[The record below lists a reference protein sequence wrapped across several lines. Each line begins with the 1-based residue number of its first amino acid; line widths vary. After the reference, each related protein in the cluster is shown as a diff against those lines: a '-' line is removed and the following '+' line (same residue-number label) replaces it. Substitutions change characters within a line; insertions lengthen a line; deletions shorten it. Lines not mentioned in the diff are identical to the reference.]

1 MNVSPNPRRR
11 ALVIAIT
18 ACLFTLSSTAFAAPE
33 AAAGPD
39 PEASA
44 DAGSVDRL
52 QGIEV
57 TSAQPTGTELYLDEK
72 RTSSVV
78 IEGLGAQQI
87 ARTGDSN
94 VATTLKRITG
104 LSLIGGKYIYVR
116 GLGERYSS
124 VLLNGASVPSPD
136 YTRRVVPLDLFPNDV
151 LSGVIVQKSYS
162 PDMPGEFGGGNVQLR
177 TRDVPTKFFFKMSGG
192 LGYIDGTTG
201 KEGDRYAGGS
211 RDGTGYDDGTRELP
225 ASLAAAT
232 ANGAFLRP
240 QTSLNPGGAT
250 QEQLQTLGR
259 DLAGVGYGVYNK
271 KIGPDTSFSA
281 SIGDGWKIGEDV
293 RLGVVGAFRYSQS
306 WERSEEQRN
315 TYAASS
321 AGLDRIGNLDVDV
334 TERSIDASGFINVGL
349 DIGNQH
355 KIGLT
360 SLLLRQTSDR
370 VKISDGTVDNVDSR
384 FTELK
389 WTENQLRTNQM
400 FGHHVFPTAN
410 YLELDWQFTKATAG
424 RDEPN
429 TRQYRFDYL
438 TPTVREYSS
447 RSDGNAQTFGRLSD
461 DQNDYGFKAMLP
473 FDWGDASRLALS
485 AGAGRLTRDR
495 DSAFRRYTF
504 LLTPGTPLLGTPGFL
519 EQPIDLIL
527 APGNIRPDGFILRE
541 TTRATDNYSAEQTL
555 KSGFF
560 NADIDL
566 EGKVRFALGARREN
580 NDQQVTTFSI
590 INATAPPIVATD
602 RGSIWLPA
610 ASSTWRY
617 SDNAQLRAGFS
628 RTLSR
633 PDFRELARAP
643 FTDPE
648 LDIETLGNPDL
659 ETTRIRNLDLRWEY
673 YWSDV
678 DSMAVGAFHK
688 KFDKPIEKLRVPGS
702 SPLLELAN
710 AQSATVYGLE
720 LDATRNLAFLND
732 NGLIKTDLS
741 SWQVGFNFTRLRS
754 TVQLDPASASF
765 QTNLSRSLQGQS
777 PYIGNVQIGYT
788 DVDAGREATL
798 LLNRFGRRISE
809 VGVQG
814 QPDIYE
820 ESFNALDL
828 SLKQRFA
835 TDWRLNLRLRN
846 LLDPSVK
853 YTQGGLST
861 RSYKKGR
868 EFLLSV
874 EWRPGS
880 GE

>member
-1 MNVSPNPRRR
+1 MNVSTNPRRR
-11 ALVIAIT
+11 ALAIAI
-18 ACLFTLSSTAFAAPE
+18 ASSLLVFSAAAIAAPE
-33 AAAGPD
+33 
-39 PEASA
+39 PEASPEPDAAA
-44 DAGSVDRL
+44 DAGSPNRL

-57 TSAQPTGTELYLDEK
+57 TSEAPTGAELYLDEK

-94 VATTLKRITG
+94 VATTLKRIPG
-104 LSLIGGKYIYVR
+104 LSLIGGKYVYVR

-162 PDMPGEFGGGNVQLR
+162 PDMPGEFGGGTVQLR
-177 TRDVPTKFFFKMSGG
+177 TRDVPTKFFFKVSGG
-192 LGYIDGTTG
+192 LGYIDGATG
-201 KEGDRYAGGS
+201 EEGDRYAGGA
-211 RDGTGYDDGTRELP
+211 RDWTGYDDGSRELP

-240 QTSLNPGGAT
+240 RTSFNPGGASP
-250 QEQLQTLGR
+250 QQLQELGR
-259 DLAGVGYGVYNK
+259 DLAGVGYGVYDK
-271 KIGPDTSFSA
+271 KIGPDTNFSA

-293 RLGVVGAFRYSQS
+293 RLGVVGAFRYSQT
-306 WERSEEQRN
+306 WDTDEEVRN
-315 TYAASS
+315 TYGASS
-321 AGLDRIGNLDVDV
+321 AGLNQVGSLDVDT
-334 TERSIDASGFINVGL
+334 TERSIDASGFVNIGL

-355 KIGLT
+355 RIGLT
-360 SLLLRQTSDR
+360 SLLLRQTNDR
-370 VKISDGTVDNVDSR
+370 VKISDGTVDSVDSR

-389 WTENQLRTNQM
+389 WNENQLRTNQL
-400 FGHHVFPTAN
+400 FGHHVFPAAN
-410 YLELDWQFTKATAG
+410 YLELDWQYSRASAG

-429 TRQYRFDYL
+429 TRQYRYDYL
-438 TPTVREYSS
+438 TPTIREYSS
-447 RSDGNAQTFGRLSD
+447 RSDGNAQTFGRLAD
-461 DQNDYGFKAMLP
+461 DQDDYGFKAMLP
-473 FDWGDASRLALS
+473 FDWGEASRLALS

-495 DSAFRRYTF
+495 DSSFRRYTF
-504 LLTPGTPLLGTPGFL
+504 LLTPGTSLLGTPGFL
-519 EQPIDLIL
+519 QQPIDLIL

-560 NADIDL
+560 NADLDL
-566 EGKVRFALGARREN
+566 EGKLRFALGARREK

-590 INATAPPIVATD
+590 INATAPPIVAAD
-602 RGSIWLPA
+602 RGSVWLPA

-673 YWSDV
+673 YWSEV
-678 DSMAVGAFHK
+678 DSLSVGAFHK
-688 KFDKPIEKLRVPGS
+688 EFDNPIEKLRVPGS

-720 LDATRNLAFLND
+720 FDATRNLGFLND
-732 NGLIKTDLS
+732 NGWIKTDLAA
-741 SWQVGFNFTRLRS
+741 WQVGFNFTRLRS
-754 TVQLDPASASF
+754 TVQLDPANASF
-765 QTNLSRSLQGQS
+765 QTNLSRPLQGQS
-777 PYIGNVQIGYT
+777 PYIGNFQVGYT

-798 LLNRFGRRISE
+798 LFNRFGRRISE
-809 VGVQG
+809 VGVQS
-814 QPDIYE
+814 QPDVYE

-861 RSYKKGR
+861 RTYKKGR